1 MGFEVTA
8 GTAVRGF
15 FMLLAYSWLKSMKG
29 TVRVVKCWCR
39 SPRDVIGAWS
49 LEMPMVT
56 LDRVLS
62 TWWSCGCSRSLL
74 CREVGPDGL

>member
-1 MGFEVTA
+1 
-8 GTAVRGF
+8 
-15 FMLLAYSWLKSMKG
+15 MLLAYSWLKSMKG

-56 LDRVLS
+56 LL
-62 TWWSCGCSRSLL
+62 
-74 CREVGPDGL
+74 